1 MQDNIENI
9 YPLIRKLFGSDLEH
23 VFLFP
28 SISTIECSQPLFVLD
43 CLVRLF
49 VFSIAF
55 LKKMVFAQ
63 FDRILSPAVN
73 KTFYYL
79 YFLLMP

>member
-55 LKKMVFAQ
+55 EKKW
-63 FDRILSPAVN
+63 
-73 KTFYYL
+73 
-79 YFLLMP
+79 FLRNSIEFFHLL

>member
-55 LKKMVFAQ
+55 
-63 FDRILSPAVN
+63 
-73 KTFYYL
+73 
-79 YFLLMP
+79 